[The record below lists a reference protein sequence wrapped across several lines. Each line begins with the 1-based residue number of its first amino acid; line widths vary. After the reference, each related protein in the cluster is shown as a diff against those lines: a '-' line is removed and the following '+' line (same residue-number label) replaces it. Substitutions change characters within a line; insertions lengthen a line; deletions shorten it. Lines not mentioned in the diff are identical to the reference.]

1 VKWFE
6 VSTHEVFPLS
16 EADEKTRA
24 EAFSVS
30 LKASLSAPCIAA
42 VMRWY
47 GFVKL
52 IEEVHLE

>member
-1 VKWFE
+1 
-6 VSTHEVFPLS
+6 LS

-30 LKASLSAPCIAA
+30 LKASLSAPCIAE

-52 IEEVHLE
+52 IEEVQLE